1 MENCYCT
8 SVVKSTNN
16 DKSAGGLVGGTND
29 AGKNYTVKNSVALNP
44 DIISAKSA
52 GRIIGWVKN
61 SSKTSFS
68 GNLAFDEMLID
79 GKVVTDGMENNN
91 NGLGKTKKELNE
103 ESTYLALG
111 WNFDVTDG
119 VWTMGSGKYS
129 LPVLKNV
136 SVDQQPKVTPEHLY
150 IEGITNVITEK
161 ESSLLI
167 YPRVTKGKI
176 TITNKASASMVTVYD
191 LTGSIMLQTDKSVL
205 DISSFSNG
213 VYLVEIENEIVKIIK
228 R

>member
-1 MENCYCT
+1 M
-8 SVVKSTNN
+8 
-16 DKSAGGLVGGTND
+16 
-29 AGKNYTVKNSVALNP
+29 
-44 DIISAKSA
+44 
-52 GRIIGWVKN
+52 
-61 SSKTSFS
+61 
-68 GNLAFDEMLID
+68 
-79 GKVVTDGMENNN
+79 
-91 NGLGKTKKELNE
+91 
-103 ESTYLALG
+103 
-111 WNFDVTDG
+111 
-119 VWTMGSGKYS
+119 
-129 LPVLKNV
+129 
-136 SVDQQPKVTPEHLY
+136 
-150 IEGITNVITEK
+150 ITEK